1 MKKVKYIKININILI
16 YIKILFFLILK
27 KEKNIEKIERPSINS
42 NRIRENRLSMKNSNK
57 TKDQSIDINNLLLR
71 GSSLRN
77 TDYIYGVVI
86 YTGHNNKI
94 MKNSLKS
101 RSKVSS
107 VSKIVNTH
115 LIFII
120 IIQFMIS
127 LIMTI
132 LNYFQE
138 NFFSDFFLFTDY
150 DPVDLKGH
158 LFIFFNWILALQNI
172 VPISLLVTL
181 EMIKFCQAIL
191 ISWDIKIYDQINS
204 RSVIVQ
210 SSGLN
215 EELGQVN
222 VKLNNK

>member
-1 MKKVKYIKININILI
+1 MFIFIFIFINFFIILN
-16 YIKILFFLILK
+16 
-27 KEKNIEKIERPSINS
+27 KEKNIEKLERPSIS
-42 NRIRENRLSMKNSNK
+42 SYKIRERKLSIKSTNK
-57 TKDQSIDINNLLLR
+57 TIDQSIDINNILLR
-71 GSSLRN
+71 GSNLRN

-86 YTGHNNKI
+86 YTGHNSKI

-101 RSKVSS
+101 RSKVSN
-107 VSKIVNTH
+107 VSKVVNKH

-120 IIQFMIS
+120 IIQFVIS

-132 LNYFQE
+132 LNYLQE
-138 NFFSDFFLFTDY
+138 YFSSDFFLFTEY
-150 DPVDLKGH
+150 KKVDLKGH

-191 ISWDIKIYDQINS
+191 ISWDHKIYDKVNM
-204 RSVIVQ
+204 RRAIVQ

-222 VKLNNK
+222 VNFLFK